1 MNMEN
6 ERNNF
11 NMNKRKNITTLYAVL
26 IALVFIAMLAV
37 FTQGSKKSNASKVY
51 TLTESSKVDY
61 KVYLKDNEF
70 FKDSYLGKDNQYI
83 ASLIDYIDVDFN
95 YNLDSMT
102 KDISYKYKYKILAEV
117 EVKDKNSKNVLYNV
131 SDEIVS
137 EKEYNANT
145 NETLELNN
153 NVKVDYN
160 KYNDLINKFVQ
171 VYDLDDYE
179 ADLIVNMYV
188 TMVDSEGIVNSENS
202 LTPVTTVLIPLTT
215 KTMAIDIESNTVN
228 GNDISVYKA
237 SDANECLLVVMGLLL
252 VDFVLIRKLTRFR
265 KDTENE
271 KSLYN
276 MKLRKIMMSYSSYIQ
291 KIGNEYEFGNRQ
303 ILDVKVFE
311 DLLQIRETINR
322 PILMTET
329 EDAMGTYFF
338 IVTED
343 VVYIYELKAGNLK
356 QKRGRRYKAKEEHP
370 ENKEEV

>member
-343 VVYIYELKAGNLK
+343 VVYIYELKAGNLRK
-356 QKRGRRYKAKEEHP
+356 NKGKRFKE
-370 ENKEEV
+370 KEEVNI